1 MTVLIAAVA
10 FIVALGPLIIFHELG
25 HFLVARCFGVRV
37 LRFSIG
43 FGRPLF
49 TFQRDK
55 RKTQWVIAAFPLG
68 GYVQM
73 LDERE
78 IDSAK
83 YEESDLRAAFNR
95 QPLHKRAA
103 IIVAGPLANFL
114 VAIVL
119 YWLIGLH
126 GIFEPRP
133 ILAAP
138 AAATLAQKAGVRAG
152 DEVKAV
158 DREPIRTMVDLRARI
173 LKLAIDHQ
181 SANLLL
187 SDQTGASRDVIL
199 DLSELPNSD
208 LEDDLLSRIGITL
221 DNPPP
226 VLEAVDPNSA
236 AADAG
241 LLPGDRIL
249 AVDGKPSLRWSD
261 FVAAIQAAPGK
272 TLSLDIRRSGQVL
285 RREVTP
291 TLKTKTDSK
300 TAGGGKA
307 VGVIG
312 VKLASYPGVFVHY
325 GPLAA
330 AGHAVSQTWNTT
342 TFSLKMLGKMI
353 TGQISLRN
361 LSGPVTIADY
371 AGQSARLGVL
381 AFVTF
386 IAFISISIGL
396 MNLLPIPMLDGGHLL
411 LLLLYYFV
419 EIVKGRPPSER
430 FLEISQRAGMAVL
443 AGLMSLALFNDF
455 SRLLF

>member
-199 DLSELPNSD
+199 DLSELQTRISRMTFCLGSASSWTIPHRFSKRLIRIARQRMPDCCLAIGFWRWTVNPAFAGAI
-208 LEDDLLSRIGITL
+208 LWLRYRPRRARPFLLISEGR
-221 DNPPP
+221 
-226 VLEAVDPNSA
+226 V
-236 AADAG
+236 
-241 LLPGDRIL
+241 RCC
-249 AVDGKPSLRWSD
+249 
-261 FVAAIQAAPGK
+261 VA
-272 TLSLDIRRSGQVL
+272 RS
-285 RREVTP
+285 P
-291 TLKTKTDSK
+291 
-300 TAGGGKA
+300 
-307 VGVIG
+307 
-312 VKLASYPGVFVHY
+312 
-325 GPLAA
+325 
-330 AGHAVSQTWNTT
+330 
-342 TFSLKMLGKMI
+342 
-353 TGQISLRN
+353 
-361 LSGPVTIADY
+361 
-371 AGQSARLGVL
+371 RL
-381 AFVTF
+381 
-386 IAFISISIGL
+386 
-396 MNLLPIPMLDGGHLL
+396 
-411 LLLLYYFV
+411 
-419 EIVKGRPPSER
+419 
-430 FLEISQRAGMAVL
+430 
-443 AGLMSLALFNDF
+443 
-455 SRLLF
+455 